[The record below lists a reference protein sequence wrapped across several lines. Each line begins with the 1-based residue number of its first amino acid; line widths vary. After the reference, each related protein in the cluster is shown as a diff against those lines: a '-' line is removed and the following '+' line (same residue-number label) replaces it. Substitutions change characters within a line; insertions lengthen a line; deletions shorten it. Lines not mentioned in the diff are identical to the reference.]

1 MISSPTA
8 TFLTALPTSSTR
20 PARSLPCPE
29 GNVAGHR
36 LAKAPS
42 RIAASP
48 GLIPAAL
55 IRTRTWLGPGTG
67 RSTSTT
73 RRTSIPPYRS
83 NLTARGMGLLLD
95 VVLSHYS
102 LAPRKHL
109 LVQRRRQELYG
120 ARVLGSGCRLS
131 PRGQRHDG

>member
-1 MISSPTA
+1 MDDLVSFDDDQFGLAGPMVGKPDDRVTNRDVLDGA
-8 TFLTALPTSSTR
+8 ADSSTI

-48 GLIPAAL
+48 GLIPAAF

-67 RSTSTT
+67 RSTST
-73 RRTSIPPYRS
+73 RWRMSMPP
-83 NLTARGMGLLLD
+83 
-95 VVLSHYS
+95 
-102 LAPRKHL
+102 
-109 LVQRRRQELYG
+109 
-120 ARVLGSGCRLS
+120 
-131 PRGQRHDG
+131 